1 MSKLRASWI
10 ALGERVNYFSNIY
23 FNVYNYMNVK
33 QGSTR
38 RGCGFEYVC
47 THALD
52 STWPRPGTLT
62 LDLLIFS
69 YNYITLLLYARA

>member
-1 MSKLRASWI
+1 MNVSITSAIFISMSLC
-10 ALGERVNYFSNIY
+10 
-23 FNVYNYMNVK
+23 MNVK

-47 THALD
+47 AHALD

-69 YNYITLLLYARA
+69 YNYITLLLYARACDFAACRSHQL